1 MKLEELGKD
10 SGFLDCF
17 SIRTWDNCK
26 SLLFS
31 KSFTEIYLTLFV
43 IYFNFRKKKNPKY
56 SQGKVRVG
64 LDRKVCGGN
73 FRPRWDGVTVEK
85 HACLLLNVLFR
96 LSFFIFFFF

>member
-43 IYFNFRKKKNPKY
+43 IYFNFRKKK
-56 SQGKVRVG
+56 SKVLSGEGEGRLRQEG
-64 LDRKVCGGN
+64 LWR
-73 FRPRWDGVTVEK
+73 
-85 HACLLLNVLFR
+85 
-96 LSFFIFFFF
+96 

>member
-43 IYFNFRKKKNPKY
+43 IYFNFRKKKIQ
-56 SQGKVRVG
+56 STLRGR
-64 LDRKVCGGN
+64 
-73 FRPRWDGVTVEK
+73 
-85 HACLLLNVLFR
+85 
-96 LSFFIFFFF
+96 